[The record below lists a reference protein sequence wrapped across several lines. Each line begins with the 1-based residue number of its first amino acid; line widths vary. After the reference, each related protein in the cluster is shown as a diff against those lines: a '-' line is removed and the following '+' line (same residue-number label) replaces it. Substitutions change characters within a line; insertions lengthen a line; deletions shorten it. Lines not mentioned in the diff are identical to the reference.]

1 MIPLRDNATISRFSP
16 ANTLLIVAN
25 VLVYAYEASLGP
37 YGGEL
42 VYRYGLIPAR
52 VSAFGPVVA
61 DGDFTAPVTIVSS
74 MFLHGSFFHLAG
86 NMLYLFIF
94 GAAVEQNFGAARY
107 LIFYLLAGIA
117 AGIATIWMEP
127 ASTLPVVGASGAIA
141 GVLGGYFILYPRA
154 RILTILPLV
163 IFVEFVEVPAVV
175 YLFLWFGVQL
185 LEGLRASS
193 AAYASVGGVAWWAHV
208 GGFLFGLGFAPL
220 LKRREN
226 RRCKSGRRR

>member
-1 MIPLRDNATISRFSP
+1 LP
-16 ANTLLIVAN
+16 ANTLLIAAN
-25 VLVYAYEASLGP
+25 VLVFAYEASLGP
-37 YGGEL
+37 DSSEL
-42 VYRYGLIPAR
+42 VYRYGLIPER
-52 VSAFGPVVA
+52 VTALVRVGA
-61 DGDFTAPVTIVSS
+61 DGDFTAPFTIISS

-107 LIFYLLAGIA
+107 LLFYLLAGIG
-117 AGIATIWMEP
+117 AGIATIWMDP

-163 IFVEFVEVPAVV
+163 IFVEFIEVPAVV
-175 YLFLWFGVQL
+175 YLFIWFAVQL

-208 GGFLFGLGFAPL
+208 GGFLFGLALAPL
-220 LKRREN
+220 LKRPAD
-226 RRCKSGRRR
+226 RRCKSARWR